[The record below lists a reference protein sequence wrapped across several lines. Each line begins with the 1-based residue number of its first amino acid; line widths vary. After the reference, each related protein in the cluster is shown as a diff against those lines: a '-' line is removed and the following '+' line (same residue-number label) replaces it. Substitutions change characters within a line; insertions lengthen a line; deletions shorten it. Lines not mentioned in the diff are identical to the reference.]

1 MIEHLLPAGVRGAEM
16 FVDPA
21 DPAAETELYEIERD
35 QITQAVAKRRSE
47 YAGARACARAAM
59 AKLGIDPAPLPK
71 GPDGGPQWP
80 GGVVGSLTHTEGY
93 RAAAVAFSLGVRSVG
108 VDAERHGPLPPG
120 VLRTVALPSERD
132 WLAAVGA
139 GDDPRG
145 RDRPAGLDGVHWDRL
160 LFSAKETTYKAWHP
174 LTGRW
179 LGFEDAHITVTP
191 GPAVGATP
199 AGEFVSRLLVPG
211 HTRTGTALTEIR
223 GRWIVDRGFVV
234 TAAVVM

>member
-1 MIEHLLPAGVRGAEM
+1 
-16 FVDPA
+16 
-21 DPAAETELYEIERD
+21 EIERD

-132 WLAAVGA
+132 WL
-139 GDDPRG
+139 
-145 RDRPAGLDGVHWDRL
+145 
-160 LFSAKETTYKAWHP
+160 
-174 LTGRW
+174 
-179 LGFEDAHITVTP
+179 
-191 GPAVGATP
+191 
-199 AGEFVSRLLVPG
+199 
-211 HTRTGTALTEIR
+211 
-223 GRWIVDRGFVV
+223 
-234 TAAVVM
+234 